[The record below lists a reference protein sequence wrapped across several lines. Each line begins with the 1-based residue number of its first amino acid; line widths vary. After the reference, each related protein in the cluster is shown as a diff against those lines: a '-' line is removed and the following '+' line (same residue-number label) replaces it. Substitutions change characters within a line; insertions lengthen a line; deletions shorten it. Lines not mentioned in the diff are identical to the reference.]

1 MTAVSVWFVLGLFLD
16 AFAHSTVPELETF
29 FTPWHAVFY
38 SGFAAT
44 GGWVLWTVWRN
55 VGPDRQGLAAV
66 PVGYGMTMVALPV
79 FALSGAIDML
89 WHTVLGIE
97 TGTDIFFS
105 PSHLGLVASMVII
118 VTSPLRSAWSDPGLG
133 SRPSLRALLPA
144 VVTLSF
150 AGSLILLFLSYGNAL
165 FFGPNAI
172 VEIFSTSGGEDADL
186 LAGRIVVTTI
196 VLLAPLLLLLA
207 RRWHLPFGAATIGY
221 SAAAAISATL
231 TGLEV
236 LDIPLTIVVAGV
248 GVDLLARRLRPTAER
263 RTAFWVFAATAPLLT
278 WSLYLGVASAVVGR
292 LPAVTELWTG
302 IPIVTALVG
311 WSLAA
316 LMLPNAVAVTS
327 TAPEWPGVRA
337 G

>member
-44 GGWVLWTVWRN
+44 GGWALWTVWRN
-55 VGPDRQGLAAV
+55 VETGRQGLAAV

-79 FALSGAIDML
+79 FALSGAVDLL

-105 PSHLGLVASMVII
+105 PSHLGLIASMVVI

-144 VVTLSF
+144 VVALSF

-172 VEIFSTSGGEDADL
+172 VEIFSTPEGEDADL

-196 VLLAPLLLLLA
+196 VLLAPLLLLA

-221 SAAAAISATL
+221 SSAAAISATL
-231 TGLEV
+231 TGFEV
-236 LDIPLTIVVAGV
+236 LDIPLTIVAAGV
-248 GVDLLARRLRPTAER
+248 GVDLLARRLQPTAER
-263 RTAFWVFAATAPLLT
+263 RTAFWVFAAAAPLLT
-278 WSLYLGVASAVVGR
+278 WSLYLGVAAAVVGR

-302 IPIVTALVG
+302 MPVVTALVG
-311 WSLAA
+311 WLLAA
-316 LMLPNAVAVTS
+316 LMLPSALPVTA
-327 TAPEWPGVRA
+327 TVLQRA
-337 G
+337 GARTG